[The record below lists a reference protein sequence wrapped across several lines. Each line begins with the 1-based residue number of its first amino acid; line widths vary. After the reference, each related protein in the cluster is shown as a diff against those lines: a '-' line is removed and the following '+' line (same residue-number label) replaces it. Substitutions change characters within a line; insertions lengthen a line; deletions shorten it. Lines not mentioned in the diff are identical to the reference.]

1 MNKKLIE
8 VCDLN
13 FENILSNIS
22 LEIFESDFIA
32 IVGSNGGGKTTFLKL
47 LLNILKPNSGEI
59 QYFEN
64 IKNKMGYV
72 PQNATAVDVIFPATV
87 KEILETAFITNSS
100 ILKKISKIE
109 KDYLKFLMQNF
120 EITNLNSKLFAEL
133 SGGQKQRVMIVKALA
148 NKPKILF
155 LDEPDMGLDK
165 ISQSKFIDNLN
176 RINKENKTSIV
187 FITHHLGMIE
197 KYITKTFCING
208 ILK

>member
-8 VCDLN
+8 ICDLN

-22 LEIFESDFIA
+22 LEIFEGDFIA

-72 PQNATAVDVIFPATV
+72 PQNATVVDVIFPATV

-100 ILKKISKIE
+100 ILKKISKNE

-176 RINKENKTSIV
+176 KINKENKTSIV

>member
-8 VCDLN
+8 ICDLN

-72 PQNATAVDVIFPATV
+72 PQNATVVDVIFPATV

-100 ILKKISKIE
+100 ILKKISKNE

>member
-1 MNKKLIE
+1 MKKKLIE

-72 PQNATAVDVIFPATV
+72 PQNATVVDVIFPATV

-100 ILKKISKIE
+100 ILKKISKNE

>member
-72 PQNATAVDVIFPATV
+72 PQNATVVDVIFPATV

-133 SGGQKQRVMIVKALA
+133 SGGQKQRVMIVRALA

-176 RINKENKTSIV
+176 KINKENKTSIV

>member
-100 ILKKISKIE
+100 ILIKISKNE

-133 SGGQKQRVMIVKALA
+133 SGGQKQRVMIVRALA

>member
-1 MNKKLIE
+1 MNRKLIE
-8 VCDLN
+8 VRNLN

-72 PQNATAVDVIFPATV
+72 PQNATVVDVIFPATV

-100 ILKKISKIE
+100 ILKKISKNE

>member
-8 VCDLN
+8 ICDLN

-22 LEIFESDFIA
+22 LEIFEGDFIA

-109 KDYLKFLMQNF
+109 KDYLKFLIQNF

-133 SGGQKQRVMIVKALA
+133 SGGQKQRVMIVRALA

-176 RINKENKTSIV
+176 KINKENKTSIV

>member
-1 MNKKLIE
+1 MNRKLIE
-8 VCDLN
+8 VRNLN

-22 LEIFESDFIA
+22 LEIFEGDFIA

-72 PQNATAVDVIFPATV
+72 PQNATVVDVIFPATV

-100 ILKKISKIE
+100 ILKKISKNE

-133 SGGQKQRVMIVKALA
+133 SGGQKQRVMIVRALA

>member
-22 LEIFESDFIA
+22 LEIFEGDFIA

-100 ILKKISKIE
+100 ILKKISKNE

-176 RINKENKTSIV
+176 KINKENKTSIV

>member
-22 LEIFESDFIA
+22 LEIFEGDFIA

-72 PQNATAVDVIFPATV
+72 PQNATVVDVIFPATV

-100 ILKKISKIE
+100 ILKKISKNE

-176 RINKENKTSIV
+176 KINKENKTSIV

>member
-72 PQNATAVDVIFPATV
+72 PQNATVVDVIFPATV

-133 SGGQKQRVMIVKALA
+133 SGGQKQRVMIVRALA

>member
-8 VCDLN
+8 ICDLN

-22 LEIFESDFIA
+22 LEIFEGDFIA

-72 PQNATAVDVIFPATV
+72 PQNATVVDVIFPATV

-100 ILKKISKIE
+100 ILKKISKNE

>member
-72 PQNATAVDVIFPATV
+72 PQNATVVDVIFPATV

>member
-22 LEIFESDFIA
+22 LEIFEGDFIA

-72 PQNATAVDVIFPATV
+72 PQNATVVDVIFPATV

-100 ILKKISKIE
+100 ILKKISKNE

>member
-8 VCDLN
+8 ICDLN

-22 LEIFESDFIA
+22 LEIFEGDFIA
-32 IVGSNGGGKTTFLKL
+32 ILGPNGGGKTTFLKL

-72 PQNATAVDVIFPATV
+72 PQNATVVDVIFPATV

-100 ILKKISKIE
+100 ILKKISKNE

-176 RINKENKTSIV
+176 KINKENKTSIV

>member
-72 PQNATAVDVIFPATV
+72 PQNATVVDVIFPATV

-187 FITHHLGMIE
+187 FITHHLGMFE

>member
-8 VCDLN
+8 ICDLN

-22 LEIFESDFIA
+22 LEIFEGDFIA

-133 SGGQKQRVMIVKALA
+133 SGGQKQRVMIVRSLA

-176 RINKENKTSIV
+176 KINKENKTSIV

>member
-72 PQNATAVDVIFPATV
+72 PQNATVVDVIFPATV

-100 ILKKISKIE
+100 ILKKISKNE

-187 FITHHLGMIE
+187 FITHHLGMIA

>member
-8 VCDLN
+8 IFDLN

-22 LEIFESDFIA
+22 LEIFEGDFIA

-133 SGGQKQRVMIVKALA
+133 SGGQKQRVMIVRALA

-176 RINKENKTSIV
+176 KINKENKTSIV

>member
-72 PQNATAVDVIFPATV
+72 PQNAT
-87 KEILETAFITNSS
+87 E
-100 ILKKISKIE
+100 
-109 KDYLKFLMQNF
+109 
-120 EITNLNSKLFAEL
+120 
-133 SGGQKQRVMIVKALA
+133 
-148 NKPKILF
+148 
-155 LDEPDMGLDK
+155 
-165 ISQSKFIDNLN
+165 
-176 RINKENKTSIV
+176 
-187 FITHHLGMIE
+187 
-197 KYITKTFCING
+197 
-208 ILK
+208 

>member
-8 VCDLN
+8 ICDLN

-22 LEIFESDFIA
+22 LEIFEGDFIA

-133 SGGQKQRVMIVKALA
+133 SGGQKQRVMIVRALA

-176 RINKENKTSIV
+176 KINKENKTSIV

>member
-72 PQNATAVDVIFPATV
+72 PQNATVVDVIFPATV

-100 ILKKISKIE
+100 ILKKISKNE

>member
-8 VCDLN
+8 ICDLN

-22 LEIFESDFIA
+22 LEIFEGDFIA
-32 IVGSNGGGKTTFLKL
+32 ILGPNGGGKSTFLKL

-72 PQNATAVDVIFPATV
+72 PQNATVVDVIFPATV

-100 ILKKISKIE
+100 ILKKISKNE

-176 RINKENKTSIV
+176 KINKENKTSIV

>member
-100 ILKKISKIE
+100 ILKKISKNE

>member
-72 PQNATAVDVIFPATV
+72 PQNATVVDVIFPATV

-100 ILKKISKIE
+100 ILKKISKNE

-133 SGGQKQRVMIVKALA
+133 SGGQKQRVMIVRALA

-176 RINKENKTSIV
+176 KINKENKTSIV

-197 KYITKTFCING
+197 KYIIKTFCING

>member
-72 PQNATAVDVIFPATV
+72 PQNATVVDVIFPATV

-100 ILKKISKIE
+100 ILKKISKNE

-176 RINKENKTSIV
+176 KINKENKTSIV

>member
-72 PQNATAVDVIFPATV
+72 PQNATVVDVIFPATV

-100 ILKKISKIE
+100 ILKKISKNE

-187 FITHHLGMIE
+187 FITHHLEMIE

>member
-22 LEIFESDFIA
+22 LEIFEGDFIA

-133 SGGQKQRVMIVKALA
+133 SGGQKQRVMIVRALA

>member
-72 PQNATAVDVIFPATV
+72 PQNATVVDVIFPATV

-100 ILKKISKIE
+100 ILKKISKNE

-133 SGGQKQRVMIVKALA
+133 SGGQKQRVMIVKL
-148 NKPKILF
+148 
-155 LDEPDMGLDK
+155 
-165 ISQSKFIDNLN
+165 
-176 RINKENKTSIV
+176 
-187 FITHHLGMIE
+187 
-197 KYITKTFCING
+197 
-208 ILK
+208 

>member
-133 SGGQKQRVMIVKALA
+133 SGGQKQRVMIVRALA

-176 RINKENKTSIV
+176 KINKENKTSIV

>member
-72 PQNATAVDVIFPATV
+72 PQNATVVDVIFPATV

-100 ILKKISKIE
+100 ILKKISKNE

-187 FITHHLGMIE
+187 LITHHLGMIE

>member
-1 MNKKLIE
+1 MNRKLIE
-8 VCDLN
+8 VRNLN

-22 LEIFESDFIA
+22 LEIFEGDFIA

-133 SGGQKQRVMIVKALA
+133 SGGQKQRVMIVRALA